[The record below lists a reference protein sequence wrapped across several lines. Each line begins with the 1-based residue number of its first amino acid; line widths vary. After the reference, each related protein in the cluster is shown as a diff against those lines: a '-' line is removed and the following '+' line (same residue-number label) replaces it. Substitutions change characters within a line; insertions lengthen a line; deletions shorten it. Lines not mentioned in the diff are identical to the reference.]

1 MMDGIQTMLKFLLI
15 FFNFVIFVSIFIF
28 SEIKFST
35 FQIFQIQIY
44 RIYRSGSRSG
54 CIRNRRLGD
63 CRRPK
68 VHRTLRQ
75 GKSLN

>member
-35 FQIFQIQIY
+35 IKFNYIANIVQVVGVVVFGIAVWVIV
-44 RIYRSGSRSG
+44 
-54 CIRNRRLGD
+54 D
-63 CRRPK
+63 APK
-68 VHRTLRQ
+68 FTELFDKARV
-75 GKSLN
+75 